1 MKKKIAWKK
10 IITIIPLCCLI
21 GIILWS
27 FLGIFLYMTS
37 TKNLLKGEGEV
48 LGKVIDTY
56 TEKPIEGA
64 QVRMGDVQVQSD
76 SSGNFVVKGAIGS
89 YNLSISKEG
98 YKTVRLE
105 VWASPEMIVEKEFE
119 RIKLLSGEGV
129 IEQGKGN
136 TINLREETFR
146 LIELQLHNQVFSI
159 IFTIPAILAA
169 ILVYK
174 KLAYRTT
181 LVLTLFSMGSGGLNG
196 IGFMLAPV
204 AILFLISMKE
214 EFAEIQWAKQFG
226 KVKSRSSLHY
236 LINPILILLAGFL
249 VIHVVL
255 IFLAPLVL
263 PSNSVPDLGG
273 GEIILDNQEFTQ
285 ELSQPWRWIYEQGDF
300 ACHQMANR
308 SLYLKG
314 NQFPFCAR
322 CTGRWVG
329 FTLGLLLA
337 ILKRFR
343 VDWKLALLLALIGI
357 VPIAIDGG
365 GQFLGY
371 WESINLSRLITGFLL
386 GAFTTIAI
394 SSCLRELENPFFGI
408 IAREEKP

>member
-1 MKKKIAWKK
+1 MRKKRALK
-10 IITIIPLCCLI
+10 TIIPLCCLI

-27 FLGIFLYMTS
+27 FLGIFFYITS
-37 TKNLLKGEGEV
+37 TKSLFKKEGEV
-48 LGKVIDTY
+48 LGEVIDANTGR
-56 TEKPIEGA
+56 PIEGA
-64 QVRMGDVQVQSD
+64 LIRIGDALAQTD
-76 SSGNFVVKGAIGS
+76 SSGNFVLKGPTGS

-105 VWASPEMIVEKEFE
+105 VWASPLPEVIGEKEFE
-119 RIKLLSGEGV
+119 RIKLIRGEGV
-129 IEQGKGN
+129 IDQGKGN
-136 TINLREETFR
+136 TINLREKTFGI
-146 LIELQLHNQVFSI
+146 IELQLHNQVFSL

-174 KLAYRTT
+174 RMAYRTT

-196 IGFMLAPV
+196 IGFMLAPG
-204 AILFLISMKE
+204 AILFLIAMKE
-214 EFAEIQWAKQFG
+214 EFIEIRLARQFG
-226 KVKSRSSLHY
+226 KAKPKPSLHY
-236 LINPILILLAGFL
+236 LINVILILLAGFL

-300 ACHQMANR
+300 TCHQMANR

-343 VDWKLALLLALIGI
+343 IDWKFALLFALIGI
-357 VPIAIDGG
+357 LPIAIDGG
-365 GQFLGY
+365 GQFLGF
-371 WESINLSRLITGFLL
+371 WESINLSRLITGFLW
-386 GAFTTIAI
+386 GAFIAI
-394 SSCLRELENPFFGI
+394 AIGTCLHGIENPFFE
-408 IAREEKP
+408 IATQEEKP